1 MRSSIPTIPSRY
13 LSRVAA
19 ASLLAGLAAG
29 CSSDTSRFGANPFSN
44 PFASQPQQTASVPRA
59 QAYPTP
65 HVQSRPLAP
74 AGVPAYSRP
83 IAAQPL
89 PPVGSVGTM
98 PAVRSPQPGYS
109 VSQNAGPSSLNTGSV
124 SSPRVSGFA
133 SKGWSAEGGTTV
145 IARNGDTVATL
156 SNRYG
161 VPAEAILATNGLN
174 GPYLAPGQQ
183 VTIPV
188 YSLRNATVA
197 SRPAAPMAPIKP
209 PVVVADRAVMRPAP
223 TLTRPAEPIPP
234 KAVPT
239 AQTAGGGL
247 HMVKPGETLTSIA
260 QDYGTTRPRLAAANA
275 IDEWTNVRIG
285 QKLKVPDGQASRQQ
299 AQADLQPK
307 PLGHLPAKAQLVA
320 KAEPAQP
327 AKAVRTVAIKPAEPR
342 QAETIAAAPVAKV
355 AVGAKPVVV
364 ARVDKPKADKPK
376 AEQLRT
382 ITAKAATQAREE
394 EDAEETASLPAK
406 PAGKEPQDE
415 QVASAAP
422 ASDAPQFRWPVK
434 GRIIQAFGQSSDGI
448 NISVPEGTE
457 VKAAEGG
464 VVAYAGSELKGYGN
478 LVLIRHANGFVTA
491 YAHAKDLDVK
501 RGDTVKR
508 GQTIATA
515 GQTGNVTSPQ
525 LLFELR
531 KGATPVD
538 PRQYLSGT

>member
-1 MRSSIPTIPSRY
+1 M
-13 LSRVAA
+13 
-19 ASLLAGLAAG
+19 
-29 CSSDTSRFGANPFSN
+29 
-44 PFASQPQQTASVPRA
+44 
-59 QAYPTP
+59 
-65 HVQSRPLAP
+65 
-74 AGVPAYSRP
+74 
-83 IAAQPL
+83 
-89 PPVGSVGTM
+89 
-98 PAVRSPQPGYS
+98 
-109 VSQNAGPSSLNTGSV
+109 
-124 SSPRVSGFA
+124 
-133 SKGWSAEGGTTV
+133 
-145 IARNGDTVATL
+145 
-156 SNRYG
+156 
-161 VPAEAILATNGLN
+161 
-174 GPYLAPGQQ
+174 
-183 VTIPV
+183 
-188 YSLRNATVA
+188 
-197 SRPAAPMAPIKP
+197 KP
-209 PVVVADRAVMRPAP
+209 PVVVAERAVMRPAP
-223 TLTRPAEPIPP
+223 TLTRAAEPTLP

-239 AQTAGGGL
+239 RVAQNAVGGL
-247 HMVKPGETLTSIA
+247 HLVKPGETLTSIA

-285 QKLKVPDGQASRQQ
+285 QKLKVPGGEPARQQ
-299 AQADLQPK
+299 AQVDLQAK
-307 PLGHLPAKAQLVA
+307 SLGHLPARAQAVA
-320 KAEPAQP
+320 RTEPAQP
-327 AKAVRTVAIKPAEPR
+327 AKGVKTVSIKPTEPK
-342 QAETIAAAPVAKV
+342 QAEAIAAAPVAKV

-364 ARVDKPKADKPK
+364 AKVDKPK
-376 AEQLRT
+376 AEQIRT
-382 ITAKAATQAREE
+382 ITAKAAPQAREDD
-394 EDAEETASLPAK
+394 DAEETASLPTK
-406 PAGKEPQDE
+406 PAGKEQQGD
-415 QVASAAP
+415 QVASTAP